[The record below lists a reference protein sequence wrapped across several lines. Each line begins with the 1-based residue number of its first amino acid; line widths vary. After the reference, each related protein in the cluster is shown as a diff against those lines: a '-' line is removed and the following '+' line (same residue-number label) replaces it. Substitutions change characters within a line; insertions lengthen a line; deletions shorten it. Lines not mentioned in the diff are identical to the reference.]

1 MKRFKFLTGDVN
13 WQEYGGKFISK
24 KLNNGEFDYYLIIEV
39 VNWNEQE
46 RYPEYTYNVSL
57 SAVSPIEAIESLQ
70 SAAESYG
77 WTIEELES
85 YGELAVVE
93 CLSSYGAQA
102 HLWDDNGNNL
112 KILMREAH
120 RQAELAESLFGFYM
134 DRYQNRIGSTG
145 WDFIKGDILGGLNR

>member
-1 MKRFKFLTGDVN
+1 MKKFKFLTGDVN

-39 VNWNEQE
+39 INWNEHD

-57 SAVSPIEAIESLQ
+57 SAVSPTERRESLK
-70 SAAESYG
+70 SAAESWG
-77 WTIEELES
+77 MTETEIEALGDE
-85 YGELAVVE
+85 AIVD
-93 CLSSYGAQA
+93 CLSSYGVKAQ
-102 HLWDDNGNNL
+102 LWDDSGNNL

-120 RQAELAESLFGFYM
+120 RQAELSEMLFGFYM

-145 WDFIKGDILGGLNR
+145 WDFIKGDVLGGLNR